1 MRIRRERNFDNHK
14 EEYKLKLIFAQSPRF
29 VCDSRD
35 AECSTIYRYGLDTM
49 GAYGICFALAVYSIC
64 RKNLRSRRQII
75 MLVVVV
81 YLYAA
86 SVTQYTVD
94 CWTAF
99 RNIYFLFM
107 TTDIPVLLDRAALGD
122 AHFAK
127 FVSLLEGLFDFNM
140 IIADAVVIWRTWAV
154 YQGQFRAIAI
164 PCVLLLGAFVFA
176 IIDMTCAISDGLL
189 PEDGICQVSA
199 ILVWAFS
206 VATNIVCTVLIAF
219 KAWKH
224 RKMMK
229 ELSVGGIHHGM
240 STENVLSL
248 LVESG
253 FIYSLIWASEPTH
266 HVVLAGLGRQITG
279 MYPTLIIV
287 IVNFQR
293 TIWEES
299 PITLGASTAN
309 NSLQWAIKSSRSG
322 ATKTVDTHLDVGI
335 HLETFSLREDS
346 GSIKKSAAGEI

>member
-1 MRIRRERNFDNHK
+1 MRDVLHILCES
-14 EEYKLKLIFAQSPRF
+14 IF
-29 VCDSRD
+29 C
-35 AECSTIYRYGLDTM
+35 
-49 GAYGICFALAVYSIC
+49 GAYGILFALAVYSIC
-64 RKNLRSRRQII
+64 RKGLRSRRQII

-86 SVTQYTVD
+86 SVTQYAVD

-99 RNIYFLFM
+99 RNIYSLFM
-107 TTDIPVLLDRAALGD
+107 TTNVPVLLDRAALGD

-164 PCVLLLGAFVFA
+164 PFCHHRHDLR
-176 IIDMTCAISDGLL
+176 ISNGLL
-189 PEDGICQVSA
+189 PGDGICQVSA

-224 RKMMK
+224 RKRMK

-266 HVVLAGLGRQITG
+266 PLSERLVDTYFTPLFWFNQVLAGLGRQIPG
-279 MYPTLIIV
+279 MYPTLIIG

-309 NSLQWAIKSSRSG
+309 KSLQWAVKSSGSG
-322 ATKTVDTHLDVGI
+322 ATNRVDTHLDVGI

-346 GSIKKSAAGEI
+346 GSIKESTAGEI